1 MPAALSPALLLRA
14 TDRGDD
20 DRWLSL
26 LTPEQ
31 GRVHA
36 LARHARGSKRRFGAS
51 LQPFVLFEAALRHG
65 SGGLLYLEDARAL
78 EHPLGVDAELEQMEA
93 AWLFLELAEQCCPL
107 GQPQAAFFELV
118 LNGLRRVGKRAEA
131 LPAVRLSV
139 LWAALALEGWAPH
152 LDACVRCASA
162 PPWKT
167 FKLDPLADGC
177 LCPNCYGPAG
187 DAPLGGE
194 VLDQWSTVA
203 QGRPLASVL
212 PGAEP
217 ALLAWTEHQIGKPL
231 RSPRVALSQDGA

>member
-1 MPAALSPALLLRA
+1 MPAELSPALLLRA

-26 LTPEQ
+26 LTSEQ
-31 GRVHA
+31 GRLHA
-36 LARHARGSKRRFGAS
+36 LARHARGSKRRFGGS

-78 EHPLGVDAELEQMEA
+78 EHPLGMEAELAQMEA

-107 GQPQAAFFELV
+107 GQPQPAFFELL

-139 LWAALALEGWAPH
+139 LWNALALEGWAPH
-152 LDACVRCASA
+152 LDACARCASS
-162 PPWKT
+162 PPWPS
-167 FKLDPLADGC
+167 FRLDPLADGC
-177 LCPNCYGPAG
+177 LCPDCYGLAG
-187 DAPLGGE
+187 DPPLDGA
-194 VLDQWSTVA
+194 VLEQWQAAA
-203 QGRPLASVL
+203 QGRPISAVL
-212 PGAEP
+212 PRAEA

-231 RSPRVALSQDGA
+231 RSPRMDLSQDGA